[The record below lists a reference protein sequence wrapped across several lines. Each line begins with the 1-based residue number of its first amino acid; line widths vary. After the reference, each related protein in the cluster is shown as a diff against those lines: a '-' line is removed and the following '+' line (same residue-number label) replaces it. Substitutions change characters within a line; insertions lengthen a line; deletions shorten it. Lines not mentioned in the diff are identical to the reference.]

1 MTAKTISASAFR
13 ANFAEALD
21 AVSDEDILIVTR
33 RGKGKKE
40 RAIVDLDRLEDLLA
54 ASDPDYLEVIR
65 LARQSDQ
72 YLTHEEVFGHL

>member
-1 MTAKTISASAFR
+1 MTARTISASALR

-21 AVSDEDILIVTR
+21 AVNDDDVLIVTR

-54 ASDPDYLEVIR
+54 ASDPAYLEVIR
-65 LARQSDQ
+65 RARESDE
-72 YLTHEEVFGHL
+72 YMTHEEVFGNL